1 MYLCFFP
8 IELNLCPKKKPDFVV
23 VGPKLCRESPPK
35 RGRPPRNEKNKT
47 ILLRESTFNL
57 WNQKKMD
64 PGFQGN
70 TNSEFAEFLLYSVVQ
85 WQFEQESMRMDDSA
99 DGKNRTAGNSKCF
112 VLR

>member
-1 MYLCFFP
+1 
-8 IELNLCPKKKPDFVV
+8 
-23 VGPKLCRESPPK
+23 
-35 RGRPPRNEKNKT
+35 
-47 ILLRESTFNL
+47 
-57 WNQKKMD
+57 MD

-99 DGKNRTAGNSKCF
+99 EGKKNRTAGNSKCF